1 MAILGQE
8 IIDKTPWDIDKMSDV
23 SVSIPERFPM
33 SC

>member
-8 IIDKTPWDIDKMSDV
+8 RTDKTLMGIEKMLDV